1 MLTTKFCSG
10 SNIPFAQY
18 LQDQAVYVDKT
29 KFACELGQHEEAFML
44 HRPHGMGKSLLVSS
58 LKHLFS
64 KGTVGTEG
72 LYCHDHW
79 QDPNCYFVFHL
90 SWSEINAS
98 SRESF
103 MRGVNEQLQP
113 YAELFGVSLE
123 ERSLIGWNFENLVRQ
138 CEKKLVDE
146 NFLAKHPELTDGDRP
161 LCNEIVLM
169 VDDYDAP
176 LNQNL
181 DKPALFEELKKT
193 VRSFFCTVKGMC
205 LRFVLITG
213 VRGIALCDMFGGA
226 NQFHDIS
233 FNRRYA
239 TSCGYTLE
247 EIERYFEPQ
256 IKHAQEVLNID
267 HDEFLSRLSYY
278 LDGAIFSNE
287 PDVNVHQNKVFNP
300 AVISSF
306 LNNPDQGFEQPWP
319 KPRLPYSFLVKLMQ
333 EAAEKVY
340 WRLFSNAYPDLRNN
354 DQAQSKPLDDLMA
367 SMCSITLLDQT
378 YDQSCNG
385 DIKLLLV
392 DIDLLKDKLYSVEEI
407 YCDTAVT
414 LLFQEGY
421 LTIKAIKH
429 ENAYLGI
436 ANKNVAKLL
445 AAFELNNSNNV
456 GQEKECE
463 G

>member
-1 MLTTKFCSG
+1 MLPTKFSSG
-10 SNIPFAQY
+10 SNKTFAQY
-18 LQDQAVYVDKT
+18 LQSEAVYVDKT
-29 KFACELGQHEEAFML
+29 KFACELGKNYEDFML
-44 HRPHGMGKSLLVSS
+44 HRPHGMGKSLLVST
-58 LKHLFS
+58 LKHLFA

-72 LYCHDHW
+72 LYCHEHW
-79 QDPNCYFVFHL
+79 PEQKCYFVFHL

-103 MRGVNEQLQP
+103 KRGVNEQLQP
-113 YAELFGVSLE
+113 YAEFFGVSLKE
-123 ERSLIGWNFENLVRQ
+123 SILIGRNFKNLVTE
-138 CEKKLVDE
+138 CEKKLGDE

-161 LCNEIVLM
+161 LCNKIVLM

-181 DKPALFEELKKT
+181 DNPALFKELKDT

-213 VRGIALCDMFGGA
+213 VRGIALCDIFGGA

-233 FNRRYA
+233 LNRRYA

-267 HDEFLSRLSYY
+267 HDEFLSKLSYY

-287 PDVNVHQNKVFNP
+287 PNVNVHQNKVFNP

-306 LNNPDQGFEQPWP
+306 LNNPENGFEQPWP
-319 KPRLPYSFLVKLMQ
+319 KPRLPYNFLVKLMQ
-333 EAAEKVY
+333 EAAEQMS
-340 WRLFSNAYPDLRNN
+340 WRVFRKAYPDSRNN
-354 DQAQSKPLDDLMA
+354 DHAQSKPLDDLMA

-445 AAFELNNSNNV
+445 TTLELNNSSTV
-456 GQEKECE
+456 GQEK
-463 G
+463 

>member
-1 MLTTKFCSG
+1 MLPTKFCSG
-10 SNIPFAQY
+10 SNKTFAEY
-18 LQDQAVYVDKT
+18 LQSEAVYVDKT
-29 KFACELGQHEEAFML
+29 KFACELGKRRSSIML
-44 HRPHGMGKSLLVSS
+44 HRPHGMGKSLFVST
-58 LKHLFS
+58 LKHLFA

-79 QDPNCYFVFHL
+79 PEHKCYFVFHL

-98 SRESF
+98 SLESF
-103 MRGVNEQLQP
+103 RQGVNEQLQP

-123 ERSLIGWNFENLVRQ
+123 ERRYIGWNFENLVRQ
-138 CEKKLVDE
+138 CEKKLADE

-161 LCNEIVLM
+161 LCNKIVLM

-181 DKPALFEELKKT
+181 DNPALFEELKKT
-193 VRSFFCTVKGMC
+193 VRSFFCTIKGMC

-233 FNRRYA
+233 LNRRYA

-247 EIERYFEPQ
+247 EIEHYFEPQ

-267 HDEFLSRLSYY
+267 HDEFLSKLSYY

-287 PDVNVHQNKVFNP
+287 PDVNVDQNMVFNP

-306 LNNPDQGFEQPWP
+306 LNNPEQGFEQPWP

-445 AAFELNNSNNV
+445 AAFELNNSSTV
-456 GQEKECE
+456 GQEE
-463 G
+463 

>member
-1 MLTTKFCSG
+1 MLPTKFSSG
-10 SNIPFAQY
+10 SNKTFAQY
-18 LQDQAVYVDKT
+18 LQDEAVYVDKT
-29 KFACELGQHEEAFML
+29 KFACELGQRRSSIML
-44 HRPHGMGKSLLVSS
+44 HRPHGMGKSLFVST

-72 LYCHDHW
+72 LYCHEHW
-79 QDPNCYFVFHL
+79 KDPNCYFVFHL
-90 SWSEINAS
+90 SWAEINAS
-98 SRESF
+98 SLESF
-103 MRGVNEQLQP
+103 ERGVVEQLQP

-123 ERSLIGWNFENLVRQ
+123 ERSYIGWNFENLVRQ
-138 CEKKLVDE
+138 CEKKLADE

-181 DKPALFEELKKT
+181 DNPALFEELSDT
-193 VRSFFCTVKGMC
+193 VRSFFCTVKGTY

-213 VRGIALCDMFGGA
+213 VRGIALCDIFGGA
-226 NQFHDIS
+226 NQFIDIS
-233 FNRRYA
+233 LDRTYA

-267 HDEFLSRLSYY
+267 HDEFLSKLSYY
-278 LDGAIFSNE
+278 LDGAIFSKE
-287 PDVNVHQNKVFNP
+287 PNVNVHQNKVFNP

-319 KPRLPYSFLVKLMQ
+319 KPRLPYNLLVKLMQ
-333 EAAEKVY
+333 EAAKKV
-340 WRLFSNAYPDLRNN
+340 FSDVFHNAYPDLRNN
-354 DQAQSKPLDDLMA
+354 DQAQSKPLDDSSA
-367 SMCSITLLDQT
+367 SMCSITLLDQKYAQT
-378 YDQSCNG
+378 GNENQ
-385 DIKLLLV
+385 KLLQYFLFGLERKLESV
-392 DIDLLKDKLYSVEEI
+392 DNISAY
-407 YCDTAVT
+407 TAVRF
-414 LLFQEGY
+414 LFQEGY
-421 LTIKAIKH
+421 LTIKAIKY
-429 ENAYLGI
+429 NKAYLGI

-445 AAFELNNSNNV
+445 AAFELNNSNSV
-456 GQEKECE
+456 GQEKEFE

>member
-1 MLTTKFCSG
+1 
-10 SNIPFAQY
+10 
-18 LQDQAVYVDKT
+18 
-29 KFACELGQHEEAFML
+29 ML

-72 LYCHDHW
+72 LYCHEHW
-79 QDPNCYFVFHL
+79 PEQKCYFVFHL

-98 SRESF
+98 SLESF
-103 MRGVNEQLQP
+103 RQGVNEQLQP

-123 ERSLIGWNFENLVRQ
+123 ERRYIGWNFENLVRQ
-138 CEKKLVDE
+138 CEKKLADE

-161 LCNEIVLM
+161 LCNKIVLM

-181 DKPALFEELKKT
+181 DNPVLFEELRDT
-193 VRSFFCTVKGMC
+193 VRSFFCTVKSIC

-233 FNRRYA
+233 LYRRYA

-247 EIERYFEPQ
+247 EIESYFEPQ

-267 HDEFLSRLSYY
+267 HDEFLSKLSYY

-306 LNNPDQGFEQPWP
+306 LNNPQQGFEQPWP

-340 WRLFSNAYPDLRNN
+340 WRLFSEAYPDWRNN

-367 SMCSITLLDQT
+367 SMCSITLLDQK
-378 YDQSCNG
+378 YDQRING

-445 AAFELNNSNNV
+445 AAFELNNSSTV
-456 GQEKECE
+456 GQEE
-463 G
+463 

>member
-1 MLTTKFCSG
+1 M
-10 SNIPFAQY
+10 
-18 LQDQAVYVDKT
+18 
-29 KFACELGQHEEAFML
+29 AFTVTSI
-44 HRPHGMGKSLLVSS
+44 GKIQTAILSS
-58 LKHLFS
+58 TFS
-64 KGTVGTEG
+64 
-72 LYCHDHW
+72 W
-79 QDPNCYFVFHL
+79 A
-90 SWSEINAS
+90 EINAS
-98 SRESF
+98 SLESF
-103 MRGVNEQLQP
+103 ERGVVEQLQP

-123 ERSLIGWNFENLVRQ
+123 ERSYIGWNFENLVRE
-138 CEKKLVDE
+138 CKKKLADE

-161 LCNEIVLM
+161 LCNKIVLM

-181 DKPALFEELKKT
+181 DNPALFKELKDT

-233 FNRRYA
+233 LNRRYA

-247 EIERYFEPQ
+247 EIEHYFEPQ

-267 HDEFLSRLSYY
+267 YDEFLSKLSYY

-306 LNNPDQGFEQPWP
+306 LNNPENGFEQPWP

-445 AAFELNNSNNV
+445 AAFELNKSGKV
-456 GQEKECE
+456 GQEE
-463 G
+463 

>member
-1 MLTTKFCSG
+1 MLTTQFSSG
-10 SNIPFAQY
+10 SNKTFAQY
-18 LQDQAVYVDKT
+18 LQDEAVYVDKT
-29 KFACELGQHEEAFML
+29 KFACELGKNYEDFML
-44 HRPHGMGKSLLVSS
+44 HRPHGMGKSLFVST
-58 LKHLFS
+58 LKHLFA

-72 LYCHDHW
+72 LYCHEHW
-79 QDPNCYFVFHL
+79 PEQKCYFVFHL
-90 SWSEINAS
+90 SWAEINAS

-103 MRGVNEQLQP
+103 KRGVNEQLQP
-113 YAELFGVSLE
+113 YAEFFGVSMKE
-123 ERSLIGWNFENLVRQ
+123 SILIGWNFENIVTE
-138 CEKKLVDE
+138 CKKKLADE

-181 DKPALFEELKKT
+181 DNPALFEELRET

-213 VRGIALCDMFGGA
+213 VRGIALCDIFGGA
-226 NQFHDIS
+226 NQFHDITLD
-233 FNRRYA
+233 RRYA

-267 HDEFLSRLSYY
+267 HDEFLSKLSYY

-287 PDVNVHQNKVFNP
+287 PDVNVDQNKVFNP

-306 LNNPDQGFEQPWP
+306 LNNPDHGFEQPWP
-319 KPRLPYSFLVKLMQ
+319 KPRLPYNFLVKLMH
-333 EAAEKVY
+333 EAAKEV
-340 WRLFSNAYPDLRNN
+340 FSDVFHKAYPDWRNN
-354 DQAQSKPLDDLMA
+354 DQAQSKPLDDSSA
-367 SMCSITLLDQT
+367 SMCSITLLDQKYAQT
-378 YDQSCNG
+378 GNANP
-385 DIKLLLV
+385 KLLQYFMFGLERKLESV
-392 DIDLLKDKLYSVEEI
+392 DNISAY
-407 YCDTAVT
+407 TAVRF
-414 LLFQEGY
+414 LFQEGY
-421 LTIKAIKH
+421 LTIKAIDDDI
-429 ENAYLGI
+429 AYLGI

-456 GQEKECE
+456 GQEK
-463 G
+463 

>member
-1 MLTTKFCSG
+1 MLPTKFSSG
-10 SNIPFAQY
+10 SNKTFAQY
-18 LQDQAVYVDKT
+18 LQSKAVYVDKT
-29 KFACELGQHEEAFML
+29 KFACDLAKEHGSFML

-58 LKHLFS
+58 IKHLFS

-79 QDPNCYFVFHL
+79 PEENCYFVFHL
-90 SWSEINAS
+90 SWAEINAS

-103 MRGVNEQLQP
+103 ERGVNEQLQP

-123 ERSLIGWNFENLVRQ
+123 ERSYIGWNFENIVTE
-138 CEKKLVDE
+138 CKKKLADE

-181 DKPALFEELKKT
+181 DNPALFEELRET

-213 VRGIALCDMFGGA
+213 VRGIALCDIFGGA
-226 NQFHDIS
+226 NQFHDITLD
-233 FNRRYA
+233 RRYA

-267 HDEFLSRLSYY
+267 HDEFLSKLSYY

-287 PDVNVHQNKVFNP
+287 PDVNVDQNKVFNP
-300 AVISSF
+300 VVISSF
-306 LNNPDQGFEQPWP
+306 LNNPEHGFEQPWP
-319 KPRLPYSFLVKLMQ
+319 NPRLPYNFLVKLMQ
-333 EAAEKVY
+333 EAAQVVY
-340 WRLFSNAYPDLRNN
+340 SEVFHKAYPDWRNN
-354 DQAQSKPLDDLMA
+354 DQAQSKPLDDSIA

-392 DIDLLKDKLYSVEEI
+392 DFYLLKDKLYI
-407 YCDTAVT
+407 YEQNYSCSAVT

-421 LTIKAIKH
+421 LTIKAI
-429 ENAYLGI
+429 EDDMAYLGI

-445 AAFELNNSNNV
+445 AAFELNKSGKV
-456 GQEKECE
+456 GQEE
-463 G
+463 

>member
-1 MLTTKFCSG
+1 MLTTKFSSG
-10 SNIPFAQY
+10 SNKTFAQY
-18 LQDQAVYVDKT
+18 LQDEAVYVDKT
-29 KFACELGQHEEAFML
+29 KFACELGQRRSSIML
-44 HRPHGMGKSLLVSS
+44 HRPHGMGKSLFVST

-72 LYCHDHW
+72 LYCHEHW
-79 QDPNCYFVFHL
+79 KDPNCYFVFHL
-90 SWSEINAS
+90 SWAEINAS
-98 SRESF
+98 SLESF
-103 MRGVNEQLQP
+103 ERGVVEQLQP

-123 ERSLIGWNFENLVRQ
+123 ERSYIGWNFENLVRE
-138 CEKKLVDE
+138 CKKKLADE

-161 LCNEIVLM
+161 LCNKIVLM

-181 DKPALFEELKKT
+181 DNPALFKELKDT

-233 FNRRYA
+233 LNRRYA

-247 EIERYFEPQ
+247 EIEHYFEPQ

-267 HDEFLSRLSYY
+267 HDEFLSKLSYY

-306 LNNPDQGFEQPWP
+306 LNNPENGFEQPWP

-445 AAFELNNSNNV
+445 AAFELNKSGKV
-456 GQEKECE
+456 GQEE
-463 G
+463 

>member
-1 MLTTKFCSG
+1 MLPTKFSSG
-10 SNIPFAQY
+10 SNKTFAQY
-18 LQDQAVYVDKT
+18 LQDEAVYVDKT
-29 KFACELGQHEEAFML
+29 KFACDLAEDYASFMF

-79 QDPNCYFVFHL
+79 PEENCYFVFHL

-103 MRGVNEQLQP
+103 KQGVNEQLQP

-123 ERSLIGWNFENLVRQ
+123 ERSYIGWNFENLVKE
-138 CEKKLVDE
+138 CEKKLADE

-161 LCNEIVLM
+161 LCNKIVLM

-176 LNQNL
+176 LNQKL

-213 VRGIALCDMFGGA
+213 VRGIALCDIFGGA

-233 FNRRYA
+233 LNRRYA
-239 TSCGYTLE
+239 TSCGYSLE

-267 HDEFLSRLSYY
+267 HDEFVSKLSYY

-306 LNNPDQGFEQPWP
+306 LTNPGQGFEQPWP
-319 KPRLPYSFLVKLMQ
+319 KPRLPYNFLVKLMH
-333 EAAEKVY
+333 EATEKVY
-340 WRLFSNAYPDLRNN
+340 WRLFSEAYPDWSNN

-367 SMCSITLLDQT
+367 SMCSITLLDQK
-378 YDQSCNG
+378 YDQRING

-436 ANKNVAKLL
+436 ANMNVAKLL
-445 AAFELNNSNNV
+445 AAFELNNASTV
-456 GQEKECE
+456 GQEE
-463 G
+463 

>member
-1 MLTTKFCSG
+1 MLPTKFSSG
-10 SNIPFAQY
+10 SNKTFAQY
-18 LQDQAVYVDKT
+18 LQSEAVYVDKT
-29 KFACELGQHEEAFML
+29 KFACELGKRRSSIML
-44 HRPHGMGKSLLVSS
+44 HRPHGMGKSLFVST
-58 LKHLFS
+58 LKHLFA

-79 QDPNCYFVFHL
+79 PEHKCYFVFHL

-98 SRESF
+98 SLESF
-103 MRGVNEQLQP
+103 RHGVNEQLQP

-123 ERSLIGWNFENLVRQ
+123 ERRYIGWNFENLVRQ
-138 CEKKLVDE
+138 CEKKLADE

-161 LCNEIVLM
+161 LCNKIVLM

-181 DKPALFEELKKT
+181 DNPALFEELKKT
-193 VRSFFCTVKGMC
+193 VRSFFCTIKGMC

-213 VRGIALCDMFGGA
+213 VRGIALCDIFGGA
-226 NQFHDIS
+226 NQFHDITLD
-233 FNRRYA
+233 RRYA

-247 EIERYFEPQ
+247 EIESYFEPQ

-267 HDEFLSRLSYY
+267 HDEFLSKLSYY

-306 LNNPDQGFEQPWP
+306 LNNPQQGFEQPWP

-436 ANKNVAKLL
+436 ANKNVTKLL
-445 AAFELNNSNNV
+445 AAFELNNASTV
-456 GQEKECE
+456 GQEK
-463 G
+463 

>member
-1 MLTTKFCSG
+1 MLTTKFSSG
-10 SNIPFAQY
+10 SNKTFAQY
-18 LQDQAVYVDKT
+18 LQDEAVYVDKT
-29 KFACELGQHEEAFML
+29 KFACELGQRRSSIML
-44 HRPHGMGKSLLVSS
+44 HRPHGMGKSLFVST

-72 LYCHDHW
+72 LYCHEHW
-79 QDPNCYFVFHL
+79 KDPNCYFVFHL
-90 SWSEINAS
+90 SWAEINAS
-98 SRESF
+98 SLESF
-103 MRGVNEQLQP
+103 ERGVVEQLQP

-123 ERSLIGWNFENLVRQ
+123 ERSYIGWNFENLVRE
-138 CEKKLVDE
+138 CKKKLADE

-161 LCNEIVLM
+161 LCNKIVLM

-181 DKPALFEELKKT
+181 DNPALFKELKDT

-233 FNRRYA
+233 LNRRYA

-247 EIERYFEPQ
+247 EIEHYFEPQ

-267 HDEFLSRLSYY
+267 HDEFLSKLSYY

-306 LNNPDQGFEQPWP
+306 LNNPENGFEQPWP

-392 DIDLLKDKLYSVEEI
+392 DIDLLKGKLYSVEEI

-445 AAFELNNSNNV
+445 AAFELNKSGKV
-456 GQEKECE
+456 GQEE
-463 G
+463 

>member
-1 MLTTKFCSG
+1 MLPTKFSSG
-10 SNIPFAQY
+10 SNKTFAQY
-18 LQDQAVYVDKT
+18 LQSKAVYVDKT
-29 KFACELGQHEEAFML
+29 KFACELGKNYEDFML
-44 HRPHGMGKSLLVSS
+44 HRPHGMGKSLLVST
-58 LKHLFS
+58 LKHLFA

-79 QDPNCYFVFHL
+79 PEQNCYFVFHL
-90 SWSEINAS
+90 SWAEINAS

-103 MRGVNEQLQP
+103 KRGVNEQLQP
-113 YAELFGVSLE
+113 YAEFFGVSMKE
-123 ERSLIGWNFENLVRQ
+123 SILIGRNFENLVTE
-138 CEKKLVDE
+138 CEKKLADE

-181 DKPALFEELKKT
+181 DNPALFEELRET

-213 VRGIALCDMFGGA
+213 VRGIALCDIFGGA
-226 NQFHDIS
+226 NQFHDITLD
-233 FNRRYA
+233 RRYA

-267 HDEFLSRLSYY
+267 HDEFLSKLSYY
-278 LDGAIFSNE
+278 LDGAIFSKE
-287 PDVNVHQNKVFNP
+287 PNVNVHQNKVFNP

-319 KPRLPYSFLVKLMQ
+319 KPRLPYNLLVKLMQ
-333 EAAEKVY
+333 EAAKKV
-340 WRLFSNAYPDLRNN
+340 FSDVFHNAYPDLRNN
-354 DQAQSKPLDDLMA
+354 DQAQSKPLDDSSA
-367 SMCSITLLDQT
+367 SMCSITLLDQKYAQT
-378 YDQSCNG
+378 GNENQ
-385 DIKLLLV
+385 KLLQYFLFGLERKLESV
-392 DIDLLKDKLYSVEEI
+392 DNISAY
-407 YCDTAVT
+407 TAVRF
-414 LLFQEGY
+414 LFQEGY
-421 LTIKAIKH
+421 LTIKAIKY
-429 ENAYLGI
+429 NKAYLGI

-445 AAFELNNSNNV
+445 AAFELNNSSTV
-456 GQEKECE
+456 GQEE
-463 G
+463 